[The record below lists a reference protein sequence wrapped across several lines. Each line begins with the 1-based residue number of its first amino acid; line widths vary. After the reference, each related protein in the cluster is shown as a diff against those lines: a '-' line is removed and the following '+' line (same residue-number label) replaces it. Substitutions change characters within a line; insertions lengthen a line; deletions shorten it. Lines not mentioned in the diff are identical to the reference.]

1 MLQRY
6 SISQIVNFESRFR
19 TNFINSLTGFKSLA
33 LVGTVDAQKQ
43 TNLAVFSQIFHLGAN
58 PALIGMIVRPDVSP
72 RHTLENIVQTGYYT
86 LNHVTAAFYQ
96 KAHQTAARY
105 EKQVSEFEA
114 VGLTPQ
120 WKADFA
126 APFVAESPV
135 QIGLKF
141 EEKHD
146 LAINGTI
153 LVIGS
158 IQEVFVAEKN
168 VGTDG
173 FVDLEQAGSLTSSGL
188 DSYHKTQK
196 IARLSYAKPN
206 QPLKEI

>member
-1 MLQRY
+1 MRQRY
-6 SISQIVNFESRFR
+6 SLSQIVDLESRFR

-33 LVGTVDAQKQ
+33 LVGTVDAAQQ

-72 RHTLENIVQTGYYT
+72 RHTLENIEQVGYYT
-86 LNHVTAAFYQ
+86 LNHVTADFYQ

-105 EKQVSEFEA
+105 AKEVSEFEA
-114 VGLTPQ
+114 VGLTPE

-126 APFVAESPV
+126 APFVAESQV
-135 QIGLKF
+135 QIGLKL
-141 EEKHD
+141 EEKHE
-146 LAINGTI
+146 LLINGTI

-158 IQEVFVAEKN
+158 IQEVFVAQQY
-168 VGTDG
+168 VGIDG

-196 IARLSYAKPN
+196 IARLSYAKPY
-206 QPLKEI
+206 QPLKEV